1 MIAAMATARA
11 TALPSGR
18 PRLRVATRSGSV
30 RLVAEER
37 ADFLFETRKPWIVD
51 VRVDGD
57 GVVWPELDRDSR
69 SLEVRCPRGTGVV
82 VGTASGSVALE
93 GEFGHVSVSTESG
106 TIRLDRAE
114 SADLRSSSGS
124 IEVEGCGERC
134 RVSTQSG
141 KAVIGAAGATEVD
154 TVSGSIV
161 LEGAAGGV
169 RARSASGSVEVRTTG
184 KHDVA
189 VETLSG
195 KVRVRVPTEVKPA
208 AALKSLSGR
217 RVFDCEAGSDCCVA
231 VRTMSGSIEVI
242 PD

>member
-1 MIAAMATARA
+1 MMRGMATGRA
-11 TALPSGR
+11 TAMPVGR
-18 PRLRVATRSGSV
+18 PRLRIATRSGTV

-37 ADFLFETRKPWIVD
+37 ADFVFETRKAWIVG
-51 VRVDGD
+51 VHVGED
-57 GVVWPELDRDSR
+57 GVVWPELDKDSR
-69 SLEVRCPRGTGVV
+69 SLEVRCPRGTSVV
-82 VGTASGSVALE
+82 VGAESASVE
-93 GEFGHVSVSTESG
+93 FDGEFGHVSVSTGSG
-106 TIRLDRAE
+106 SIRLDRAE
-114 SADLRSSSGS
+114 SADLRSRSGG
-124 IEVEGCGERC
+124 IHVEGCGERC

-161 LEGAAGGV
+161 LAGAAGGV

-195 KVRVRVPTEVKPA
+195 KVRVRVPCEVKPA
-208 AALKSLSGR
+208 PALKSLSGK
-217 RVFDCEAGSDCCVA
+217 RVFGCEEGSDCCVA
-231 VRTMSGSIEVI
+231 VRTMSGSIEVV